1 MMEECANDESEAIL
15 ETPIETME
23 QTIALAEN
31 PTETEAEQEDE
42 SRKRKR
48 GAEEEEEE
56 EESQEPSSE

>member
-1 MMEECANDESEAIL
+1 MMEECASDETEAIL
-15 ETPIETME
+15 ETPVETME
-23 QTIALAEN
+23 QTIAPAEN

-56 EESQEPSSE
+56 SQEPSSE

>member
-1 MMEECANDESEAIL
+1 MMEECASDETEAIL

-23 QTIALAEN
+23 QITAPAEN

-56 EESQEPSSE
+56 ESQEPYSE